1 METVSDKNKRQNSKQ
16 ILTVMVVEDNDTM
29 RLGIR
34 ETLERDGYGVR
45 IFADPEKA
53 VAAFEKEPVPI
64 IITDLKMQPLTGMDV
79 LKYVKKREPKSEVL
93 LISAYGTVQTAV
105 DAMRL
110 GAADFITK
118 PFSPEELRIRLKRV
132 EEQIQQND
140 RIERLEAEQQY
151 YRDELMQGFGEIVG
165 ASAAMQE
172 VFRLIKRV
180 SGEDASVLIEGE
192 SGTGKELVARA
203 IHRSGPRRD
212 GPFIRVNCGAL
223 NDNLLESELFGH
235 EKGAFTGAIRSK
247 QGRFELADGG
257 TLFLDEIG
265 DISAAMQVKLLRALQ
280 EKEFERVGGE
290 KTYQVDIRLVTATN
304 HNLLQLISENRFRED
319 LYYRLNVIPI
329 KLPALRERPS
339 DIPLLTEHFLE
350 RLNRN
355 RARKKTISP
364 EAMIL
369 LKDHS
374 WPGNIRELENLLER
388 LYVMTPDAEIGAK
401 NVSGFLGQRPLPAD
415 HYNGMQ
421 LDQALE
427 SYEKNMIRHALRE
440 ADGVKKRAARILGIK
455 TSTLYYKM
463 EKYGLL
469 K

>member
-1 METVSDKNKRQNSKQ
+1 M
-16 ILTVMVVEDNDTM
+16 
-29 RLGIR
+29 
-34 ETLERDGYGVR
+34 
-45 IFADPEKA
+45 
-53 VAAFEKEPVPI
+53 
-64 IITDLKMQPLTGMDV
+64 
-79 LKYVKKREPKSEVL
+79 
-93 LISAYGTVQTAV
+93 
-105 DAMRL
+105 
-110 GAADFITK
+110 
-118 PFSPEELRIRLKRV
+118 
-132 EEQIQQND
+132 
-140 RIERLEAEQQY
+140 
-151 YRDELMQGFGEIVG
+151 
-165 ASAAMQE
+165 
-172 VFRLIKRV
+172 
-180 SGEDASVLIEGE
+180 
-192 SGTGKELVARA
+192 
-203 IHRSGPRRD
+203 
-212 GPFIRVNCGAL
+212 
-223 NDNLLESELFGH
+223 LESELFGH

-364 EAMIL
+364 EAMVL
-369 LKDHS
+369 LKDYS
-374 WPGNIRELENLLER
+374 WPGNIRELENLFER
-388 LYVMTPDAEIGAK
+388 LYVMTPDTEIGVK
-401 NVSGFLGQRPLPAD
+401 EISGFLGRQPVPGAG
-415 HYNGMQ
+415 YSGMQ
-421 LDQALE
+421 LDQALQ

-440 ADGVKKRAARILGIK
+440 ADGVKKRAARILGVK